1 MMADQKEEDPFAFG
15 ELLEAKKLY
24 DQSEAAIKE
33 LVSSG
38 VLTPSEGK
46 QELKTAQD
54 ALERTRVHV
63 LQTKASSGKPSTVNL
78 AFVRNGESF
87 SAALLRG
94 CPKDITSVMGPVSQE
109 VSTSKSQMVSAE
121 LGGRGG
127 GAAGRVGDGRGLG
140 ISEKDFDTVTRASP
154 LTVQQALQGSSPP
167 PNSSHDDFPLGT
179 ILEVLRLSDCLSVL
193 PQIFL
198 WFLSVPFAH
207 SLSLSV
213 CHFFCPSLSPLS
225 STVIFVSTLITVFF
239 AGASGYGRMVFCH
252 HLWSQKQGLEIRS
265 HVWW

>member
-24 DQSEAAIKE
+24 DQSEAAIQE

-38 VLTPSEGK
+38 VLTPSQGK

-54 ALERTRVHV
+54 ALQRTKVHV
-63 LQTKASSGKPSTVNL
+63 LQTDAPSGKPST
-78 AFVRNGESF
+78 
-87 SAALLRG
+87 
-94 CPKDITSVMGPVSQE
+94 
-109 VSTSKSQMVSAE
+109 
-121 LGGRGG
+121 GGR
-127 GAAGRVGDGRGLG
+127 AAGRVGGGRGLG
-140 ISEKDFDTVTRASP
+140 ISKKEVDTITRASP
-154 LTVQQALQGSSPP
+154 LIVQKALQGSSPP